1 MATSGTIYG
10 SCTGGN
16 GGKYDFWASWV
27 RNSYSV
33 DNGTSNITVSLKVQR
48 NDGYSAAAHNL
59 DAKPSVSLKVNGAS
73 KTPTTYIID
82 TRNSKVS
89 TFATWTGNVTHGDD
103 GSLTCP
109 IVASFSLT
117 GVSSLTGGSLSGNAK
132 LDDIPRASTVSVS
145 GTAKMGSAITIS
157 ISRKS
162 TSFTHDLTYT
172 FGSASG
178 SIKNG
183 VTTSLSWTIPDLASY
198 CNNDTKGTMVITCTT
213 KNGTKTIGTDKVSFQ
228 VGVPAATIPTLS
240 KTSVTMGES
249 LRISV
254 TGKGADNFRHKIFY
268 TIGSKS
274 LVSIHSSVASYIDW
288 NVPTSLA
295 SETGNKTSAA
305 CTITC
310 ETYNGTAL
318 VGKTTKSVTLNTPAA
333 SSFTIDKTSL
343 NFGGTINISIS
354 RDAVAYTHDLT
365 YSLTPKGAST
375 AVATGTIA
383 TGIDATKSWKVEDD
397 LAKKMPAATE
407 GTLTVTCTTK
417 FKNSTSIVG
426 TSQKTVTVTVPNNTT
441 FQPKISS
448 VALTCVSDLTGV
460 FEGLYIAGKTKVK
473 VKTTAVSDY
482 STIKSISVNVEGRNY
497 TGADITS
504 NFLISP
510 GQCKIIVTVTD
521 ARGYLSVSEQSI
533 TVIDYASPRLVPVE
547 GESAIL
553 CKRCTSNG
561 TPFVSGEYLLI
572 KAQRSY
578 SKVISEVQKN
588 FCRLQY
594 RYKTSFSDSF
604 SEWVDLLGVSDT
616 TDSFSGKVNGIV
628 LSIRSSYVFEIR
640 AVDDIEED
648 PVPLSFKIA
657 TAFVTVHLG
666 KGGRRIAIGKVAE
679 EENLFDVALD
689 TRFEGNVRGRV
700 LGLGK
705 LPELKT
711 GDNADALIDP
721 GAYAVK
727 TTATAQ
733 GILNLPVPYAGVFRV
748 MSANGTGNTTGNW
761 VYITQEYLPLGVSTV
776 YRRAL
781 DTDGTGT
788 WRVGDWYK
796 FTGTI
801 VT

>member
-16 GGKYDFWASWV
+16 GGKYDLWVSWV

-33 DNGTSNITVSLKVQR
+33 DNGTSNITVSMKVQR
-48 NDGYSAAAHNL
+48 NDGYSASAFNL
-59 DAKPSVSLKVNGAS
+59 DSKPSVSLKVNGAS

-82 TRNSKVS
+82 TRNSKVC
-89 TFATWTGNVTHGDD
+89 TFATWTGNVTHKDD

-109 IVASFSLT
+109 IVASFSLG
-117 GVSSLTGGSLSGNAK
+117 GVSSLTGGSLSGYAI

-145 GTAKMGSAITIS
+145 GTKRMGSAITIS

-183 VTTSLSWTIPDLASY
+183 VATSHSWTIPDLASY
-198 CNNDTKGTMVITCTT
+198 CNNATKGTVVITCTT
-213 KNGTKTIGTDKVSFQ
+213 KNGTKTIGTDKVTFQ
-228 VGVPAATIPTLS
+228 VDVPTATTPTLS
-240 KTSVTMGES
+240 KTSVTMGEA

-310 ETYNGTAL
+310 DTYNGTAL
-318 VGKTTKSVTLNTPAA
+318 VGKTTKSVTLNTPAE
-333 SSFTIDKTSL
+333 SSFTIDNTSV

-354 RDAVAYTHDLT
+354 RNAAAYTHDLT
-365 YSLTPKGAST
+365 YSLTPTGAS
-375 AVATGTIA
+375 ASVEAGTIA
-383 TGIDATKSWKVEDD
+383 TSIDDSKSWPVSQSM
-397 LAKKMPAATE
+397 ASKMAAYKS
-407 GTLTVTCTTK
+407 GTLTVTCTTR
-417 FKNSTSIVG
+417 FKSSTSVVG
-426 TSQKTVTVTVPNNTT
+426 TSQKSVTVTVPNNTT

-448 VALTCVSDLTGV
+448 VDLSCVSDLSSAFT
-460 FEGLYIAGKTKVK
+460 GLYIAGKTKVK
-473 VKTTAVSDY
+473 VKTTATSDY
-482 STIKSISVNVEGRNY
+482 STVKSISVNVEGRAY
-497 TGADITS
+497 SGAEITS
-504 NFLISP
+504 DYLLVPGVNEIS
-510 GQCKIIVTVTD
+510 VSVTD
-521 ARGYLSVSEQSI
+521 ARGYSSVWYSTI
-533 TVIDYASPRLVPVE
+533 AVIDYASPRLVPVS
-547 GESAIL
+547 GQSGII

-561 TPFVSGEYLLI
+561 APFISGEYLLI

-578 SKVISEVQKN
+578 SKVISEKQTN

-594 RYKTSFSDSF
+594 RYKTSFGDTF
-604 SEWVDLLGVSDT
+604 SEWRTLLDNGSS
-616 TDSFSGKVNGIV
+616 TDSFSGKVDGIV
-628 LSIRSSYVFEIR
+628 FSIRSSYVVEIR
-640 AVDDIEED
+640 AVDDIEEE
-648 PVPLSFKIA
+648 PVSLSFKIA
-657 TAFVTVHLG
+657 TAFVTLHLG
-666 KGGRRIAIGKVAE
+666 KGGKRIAIGKVAE
-679 EENLFDVALD
+679 EENLFDVGLD

-700 LGLGK
+700 LGLGM
-705 LPELKT
+705 LPAIQSGENVNT
-711 GDNADALIDP
+711 RVEP

-727 TTATAQ
+727 TNSEAA
-733 GILNLPVPYAGVFRV
+733 GILNLPSKTAGVFRV
-748 MSANGTGNTTGNW
+748 WSANGTGNTTGNW
-761 VYITQEYLPLGVSTV
+761 VYIVQEYIPIGASSI
-776 YRRAL
+776 YRRGL
-781 DTDGTGT
+781 QTDGTGT
-788 WRVGDWYK
+788 WDVGDWYK
-796 FTGTI
+796 FTGTK